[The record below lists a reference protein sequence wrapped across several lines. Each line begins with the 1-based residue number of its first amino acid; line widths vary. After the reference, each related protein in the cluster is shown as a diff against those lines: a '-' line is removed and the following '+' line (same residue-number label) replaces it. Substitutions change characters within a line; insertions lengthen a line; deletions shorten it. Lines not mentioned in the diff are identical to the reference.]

1 MIVVDASVLADSL
14 ADDGTRGDRARAAI
28 RAASEVA
35 APDIIDIETMSALRR
50 LCVVH
55 RTLTPRRFA
64 VAVGDLAVAP
74 LERHPSRA
82 LLRRVYDLRN
92 NLTAYDAAYVALAEA
107 LRCDLVTADA
117 DLAGAPGPRCS
128 IQLLA

>member
-35 APDIIDIETMSALRR
+35 APDIIDIETMSALR